1 MIKKVFLAA
10 LISFLSFSFYSQEY
24 GMVLSGG
31 GGKGAYEVGVWKAL
45 SDYGYAQRITAIS
58 GTSVGG
64 LNAGLFACEDPHEIE
79 RIWFVEVPYEL
90 DEKTDELINQK
101 GLKKI
106 IKGVHL
112 EKLQRA
118 FSYPKVYVT
127 TTRRRFWPLKFV
139 SKLIGFNFPHR
150 FLLNK
155 VEDIVEIENMLL
167 ATSAFP
173 IATEAI
179 LLKDGYYHVDG
190 GIADNTPLVP
200 LTNLYSSGEFNQIFV
215 VYLDNTPSK
224 YLSSENPELNLLEII
239 PSEELGGL
247 FEGTTNFKRSKIEH
261 LIRLGYK
268 DTVKIMKDNK
278 RYPVSSYWF
287 E

>member
-10 LISFLSFSFYSQEY
+10 LISILSFSFYSQEY

-31 GGKGAYEVGVWKAL
+31 GGKGAYEAGVWKAL
-45 SDYGYAQRITAIS
+45 SEYGFTQKITAIS

-64 LNAGLFACEDPHEIE
+64 LNAGLFACENPHEIE
-79 RIWFVEVPYEL
+79 RIWFVEVPYEM
-90 DEKTDELINQK
+90 DETTFELINQK
-101 GLKKI
+101 GLEKI

-127 TTRRRFWPLKFV
+127 TARERFWPVKFALK
-139 SKLIGFNFPHR
+139 SIGFHFPHR

-155 VEDIVEIENMLL
+155 VEDIVEIKNMLL

-173 IATEAI
+173 VATEAVR
-179 LLKDGYYHVDG
+179 LKDGYYHVDG
-190 GIADNTPLVP
+190 GLADNTPLVP
-200 LTNLYSSGEFNQIFV
+200 LTNLYTSGEFAQIFV
-215 VYLDNTPSK
+215 VYLDHTPSK
-224 YLSSENPELNLLEII
+224 YLSSKYPELKLLEIV

-261 LIRLGYK
+261 LIELGYN
-268 DTVKIMKDNK
+268 DTVKIMKENK